1 MVMVMVVVVVV
12 VVVIVLVMVVV
23 FPGPMQSLPPNAGGG
38 LVRFRRRI
46 RVPF

>member
-1 MVMVMVVVVVV
+1 MVMVVVVVV
-12 VVVIVLVMVVV
+12 VVVIVVVVV

-38 LVRFRRRI
+38 LVRFRRCI